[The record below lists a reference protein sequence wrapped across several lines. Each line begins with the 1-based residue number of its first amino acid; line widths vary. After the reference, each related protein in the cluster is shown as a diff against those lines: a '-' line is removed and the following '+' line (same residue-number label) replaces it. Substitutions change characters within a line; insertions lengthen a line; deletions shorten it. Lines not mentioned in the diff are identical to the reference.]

1 MTVTQPVFF
10 TQMNFSFLRST
21 RSFRSSSLGKTCSPS
36 RQRAFIHQSHSCRNE
51 TGGNAYRAKHMS
63 ALSPTMILLGFMPI
77 FTFTLGTWQIQR
89 LKWKVNLID
98 ELSEKLQRL
107 PMSLPGVIKCAIV
120 LLICNL
126 DHL

>member
-1 MTVTQPVFF
+1 
-10 TQMNFSFLRST
+10 
-21 RSFRSSSLGKTCSPS
+21 
-36 RQRAFIHQSHSCRNE
+36 
-51 TGGNAYRAKHMS
+51 
-63 ALSPTMILLGFMPI
+63 MILLGFMPI